1 MDITFIGHS
10 SFRIKGKS
18 ASVVTDPF
26 DSKSVGLNFPK
37 VNADIV
43 TISHDHDDHNK
54 HELVKDVRKVVAGPG
69 EYEIMGISIIGIRT
83 FHDNKKGKDRGVNTI
98 YLMEIDGM
106 HLVHLGD
113 LGHGLEQKV
122 IEDIG
127 DVDVLMI
134 PVGGEY
140 TIDHTLAA
148 KIVQTIE
155 PRITIPMH
163 YQMKGLNK
171 ATFAKLTGVDDFVKE
186 VGLPVE
192 KTDKLSVKAFSQP
205 EEQKVVVLSSNQ

>member
-1 MDITFIGHS
+1 MDITFLGHS

-26 DSKSVGLNFPK
+26 DSKSVGLSFPS
-37 VNADIV
+37 VDADIV

-54 HELVKDVRKVVAGPG
+54 QELVKNVRKVVAGPG

-83 FHDNKKGKDRGVNTI
+83 FHDNRKGKDRGVNTI

-113 LGHGLEQKV
+113 LGHELEQKM
-122 IEDIG
+122 IEDLG
-127 DVDVLMI
+127 DIDVLMV

-140 TIDHTLAA
+140 TIDYTLAA
-148 KIVQTIE
+148 KVVQTIE
-155 PRITIPMH
+155 PKITIPMH
-163 YQMKGLNK
+163 YQVKGLNQN
-171 ATFAKLTGVDDFVKE
+171 TFAKLTGVDDFTKE

-192 KTDKLSVKAFSQP
+192 RTDKLSVKAFAQP
-205 EEQKVVVLSSNQ
+205 EEQKVVILASN

>member
-1 MDITFIGHS
+1 MDITFLGHS

-26 DSKSVGLNFPK
+26 DSKSVGLSFPS
-37 VNADIV
+37 VDADIV

-54 HELVKDVRKVVAGPG
+54 QELVKNVRKVVAGPG
-69 EYEIMGISIIGIRT
+69 EYEIMGISIIGTRT
-83 FHDNKKGKDRGVNTI
+83 FHDNRKGKDRGVNTI

-113 LGHGLEQKV
+113 LGHELEQKM
-122 IEDIG
+122 IEDLG
-127 DVDVLMI
+127 DIDVLMV

-140 TIDHTLAA
+140 TINYTLAA
-148 KIVQTIE
+148 KVVQTIE
-155 PRITIPMH
+155 PKITIPMH
-163 YQMKGLNK
+163 YQVKGLNQN
-171 ATFAKLTGVDDFVKE
+171 TFAKLTGVDDFTKE

-192 KTDKLSVKAFSQP
+192 RTDELSVKAFAQP
-205 EEQKVVVLSSNQ
+205 EEQKVVILASK